1 MEPEPIHLH
10 LLLHSLENLIILLD
24 QLCLLMDPRYL
35 PLRQFLLLHSH
46 ILIDVFAFGPDLLK
60 SRILLLALQIEVV
73 VELFVHED
81 LFAHA
86 VDLPHDV
93 AVAPVGFV
101 ELFLYVGDFVGG
113 DLELVFE
120 VFGVVHV
127 DVFCVAEVGVL
138 NSC

>member
-1 MEPEPIHLH
+1 M
-10 LLLHSLENLIILLD
+10 
-24 QLCLLMDPRYL
+24 
-35 PLRQFLLLHSH
+35 
-46 ILIDVFAFGPDLLK
+46 
-60 SRILLLALQIEVV
+60 ALQIKVV
-73 VELFVHED
+73 VELLVHED
-81 LFAHA
+81 LFSEA